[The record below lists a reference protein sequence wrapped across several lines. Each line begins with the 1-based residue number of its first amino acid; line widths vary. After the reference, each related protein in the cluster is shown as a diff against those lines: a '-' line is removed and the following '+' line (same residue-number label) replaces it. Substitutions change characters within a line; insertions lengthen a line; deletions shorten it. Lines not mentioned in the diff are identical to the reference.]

1 MLIQRTNGWTYDTAT
16 GMLTWPGVAEGGKLP
31 EVTLARF
38 VYNGMMY
45 DESAAAAR
53 TVNGV
58 FKKAYAD
65 AKGIKVSEVPKGAD
79 YMPATDSAEYKAEL
93 LTVHKALFARFLEGY
108 EVGVREGSGDPVEDE
123 IAKLARV
130 WLQGLAV
137 AKGWFVLPAKRKV
150 AKDDDDYSDPK
161 GRYATFGQA
170 VEAFAVSTFPAL
182 SAALVQK
189 DDSGKSHPW
198 PFKMRQGES
207 IKEALRREA
216 ERVVAE
222 RAKAG
227 KPVLAAPE
235 EVEI

>member
-16 GMLTWPGVAEGGKLP
+16 GMLTWPGVAEGGPLP
-31 EVTLARF
+31 EVTLVRF

-65 AKGIKVSEVPKGAD
+65 AKGIKVSEVPKGTD

-93 LTVHKALFARFLEGY
+93 LTAHKALFARFLDGY

-123 IAKLARV
+123 VAKLARV

-150 AKDDDDYSDPK
+150 AKDDDAYSDPK

-207 IKEALRREA
+207 IKDALRREA
-216 ERVVAE
+216 ERVVAD
-222 RAKAG
+222 RAKAT
-227 KPVLAAPE
+227 KPVLAASE
-235 EVEI
+235 DVEI